1 MSNLPKL
8 QYISDGET
16 LEEQWTNISSALN
29 AGVQWI
35 QLRWKNAEYQQVYQ
49 LAEKVKLLCEQYNA
63 ILIINDYPEI
73 AQQINATGVHLGLND
88 IPILQA
94 KKILHPHQWIGGTAN
109 TLNDV
114 LQRIQEQVTYIG
126 LGPLRYTTTKKNLS
140 PILGF
145 DGYKKIISALPHSHP
160 PIYAIGGITEKDIP
174 SLLETGV
181 YGIALSSAINKAIN
195 KPTYIQQL
203 NQLLYETTKNC

>member
-1 MSNLPKL
+1 MVNLPKL
-8 QYISDGET
+8 QYISDGYT
-16 LEEQWTNISSALN
+16 WEEQWNNISTALD

-35 QLRWKNAEYQQVYQ
+35 QLRWKNAEYQQIYQ
-49 LAEKVKLLCEQYNA
+49 LAERVKHLCEQYNA

-73 AQQINATGVHLGLND
+73 AQQINATGVHLGLKD
-88 IPILQA
+88 MPILQA
-94 KKILHPHQWIGGTAN
+94 KKLLHPNQWIGGTAN

-126 LGPLRYTTTKKNLS
+126 LGPLRFTTTKKNLS
-140 PILGF
+140 PVLGF
-145 DGYKKIISALPHSHP
+145 EGFKKIISTLPLSYP

-181 YGIALSSAINKAIN
+181 YGIAISSAINKAVN
-195 KPTYIQQL
+195 KSTYIQQL
-203 NQLLYETTKNC
+203 NQLLYETIKNC